1 MYKQAI
7 LVCMDLKM
15 PKGKL
20 AAQVAHAAVKAVQD
34 SNDFKL
40 GEWGAEGSK
49 KVVLKVKDRKELLNY
64 IRKARKNNLVT
75 SLIKDAGHTFFKL
88 PTVTCGAIGPDEEDK
103 IDEVIN
109 DLKLL

>member
-20 AAQVAHAAVKAVQD
+20 AAQVAHAAVHAVQD

-40 GEWGAEGSK
+40 GEWKSEGSK
-49 KVVLKVKDRKELLNY
+49 KIVLKVQDRKELLTY
-64 IRKARKNNLVT
+64 IRKARKNDLIT
-75 SLIKDAGHTFFKL
+75 SLIKDAGKTFFKL

-103 IDEVIN
+103 IDAVIN